1 MLSGGELC
9 SVGLVRCIDCQCS
22 SNLVDVVGAD
32 LSPAAFLISTLAIR
46 NIRWKV
52 PAERSLGEAY

>member
-22 SNLVDVVGAD
+22 SNLIDVVGDESFAGGFFD
-32 LSPAAFLISTLAIR
+32 FDFSHQEHQVEGSSRTFI
-46 NIRWKV
+46 
-52 PAERSLGEAY
+52 G